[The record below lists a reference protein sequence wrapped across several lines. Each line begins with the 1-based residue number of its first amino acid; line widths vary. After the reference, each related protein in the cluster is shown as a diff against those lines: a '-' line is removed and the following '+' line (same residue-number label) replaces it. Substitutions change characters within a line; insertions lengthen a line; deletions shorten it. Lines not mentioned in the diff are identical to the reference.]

1 MFRTL
6 LSPVDGSAFSEN
18 ALPFAL
24 NIAARAGA
32 ALHVAF
38 VHVPDTFGESSAHWQ
53 DLDAGARNDE
63 AKYLATLC
71 QRLCDASPAKIE
83 LHHLEGIVP
92 ETLAEEVAERN
103 VDLVVINAHGWGY
116 ISRAMVGSVSDYL
129 MRHLH
134 VPLLVVHAPP
144 DTRPDVSRQ
153 IALRRVLIP
162 LDGSALAESILQPA
176 RSWRAMAGR
185 IRVAARCIP
194 PTVSAGSLGRGV
206 PRRPG
211 RVVGFPE
218 TRRVDLSR
226 GLGGAAGAESLKVNT
241 HVVVGRSPASAIL
254 AEARAAECDV
264 IAIATHGRGGLPRLL
279 WGSVADKV
287 IRGAHSAV
295 LVFNN
300 S

>member
-1 MFRTL
+1 
-6 LSPVDGSAFSEN
+6 
-18 ALPFAL
+18 LPFAL

-162 LDGSALAESILQPA
+162 LDGSALAESILRPA
-176 RSWRAMAGR
+176 RS
-185 IRVAARCIP
+185 
-194 PTVSAGSLGRGV
+194 LGELWQAEYELL
-206 PRRPG
+206 
-211 RVVGFPE
+211 RVVSPP
-218 TRRVDLSR
+218 RSL
-226 GLGGAAGAESLKVNT
+226 LGAWSEEPPGVQEQLLGSQKHEASTYLEALAERLRAESLKVNT